1 MIVPRAVPA
10 LGSPK
15 PWRRRVGDWDVSAET
30 SLSAANA
37 FAKPKSRI
45 FGFPSGPILRFA
57 GFRSLPDLFA
67 ADPER
72 LARFEREA
80 KLLASL
86 NHENIATLYG
96 FGESDSIRFLA
107 MELVEGETLAER
119 LDRGPMELEEALAL
133 FRQIALALEAAH
145 EKGVIHRDLKS
156 ANIKITEDGKIKVL
170 DFGLGKALA
179 PALSEE
185 DLSQSPTAAYSGTM
199 AGVIMGT
206 APYMSPEQARGRTVD
221 QRTDVWA
228 FGCVLYEAL
237 TGKKPFEGETVTD
250 TLAAVV
256 RAEPEWSAL
265 PQTTPSSIRRL
276 LRRALTKERARRL
289 PHMGAARLEI
299 DDAGDETSVDNAAEP
314 SRQRRLPLALTALL
328 LVTMSGF
335 AVWAIT
341 RPSAPRLVR
350 LVISASPD
358 EAFYFGGNPPG
369 IAISPDGTHVIYRS
383 DRQQLRIRALD
394 QFEASSL
401 ANLGTNPFVSPDGE
415 WIGFF
420 ADGAL
425 KKIATRGGPAITL
438 CAVDGFPRG
447 ASWGPD
453 DTIVFASRDSEGLK
467 RVSALGGE
475 PETLTVVD
483 RESGETNHRWPEV
496 LPDGR
501 AVVFEVDRRGGIESS
516 SIAVLSLDTGDVR
529 ELLTGGSFPR
539 YAPTGH
545 LVYAGLKTLWAAGF
559 DPRRLELT
567 SAPVPVL
574 AGVATTSANAA
585 NFGLAKDG
593 TLVYVP
599 GNPRSAD
606 RTLVWVDR
614 QGQEEPIGGEPRPY
628 VSVALSPDGTRVASE
643 IRDSNV
649 DVWIYD
655 LSRQTSTRLTFDAE
669 TEGAPVWT
677 SDGERIVF
685 TSAGNL
691 AWKAADG
698 TGVAEPL
705 PSTGAGAPWSALPN
719 DQGVIATRR
728 RPEMGWDIDLVS
740 LEEATPVLPVIEEPF
755 DQYHPSLSLDG
766 RWIAYQ
772 SNESGRDEVYV
783 RPFPDVASGK
793 WQISSA
799 GGSHPV
805 WARSGRELFYRSSG
819 EMIEMMAVAIE
830 TEPAFAPGNPTGLFE
845 DPYLRNL
852 RRNYDISL
860 DGQRFLMIKEGS
872 SNDAPRELHVVLN
885 WFEELKRL
893 VPAP

>member
-1 MIVPRAVPA
+1 VALAPGTKLAEYEILAP
-10 LGSPK
+10 LGSGGMGEVYK
-15 PWRRRVGDWDVSAET
+15 ARDTKLGRDVAIKV
-30 SLSAANA
+30 LH
-37 FAKPKSRI
+37 
-45 FGFPSGPILRFA
+45 
-57 GFRSLPDLFA
+57 DLFA
-67 ADPER
+67 EDPER

-119 LDRGPMELEEALAL
+119 LDRLDRGPMELEEALAL

-145 EKGVIHRDLKS
+145 EKGVIHRDLKP
-156 ANIKITEDGKIKVL
+156 ANVKITEDGKIKVL
-170 DFGLGKALA
+170 DFGLGKELA
-179 PALSEE
+179 PEPSEE

-206 APYMSPEQARGRTVD
+206 AAYMSPEQARGKTVD

-276 LRRALTKERARRL
+276 LRRALTKDRSRRL

-299 DDAGDETSVDNAAEP
+299 DDAGDETPVETVAEP

-328 LVTMSGF
+328 LVALTGF

-350 LVISASPD
+350 LVLSASPD
-358 EAFYFGGNPPG
+358 EAFYFGGNPPS
-369 IAISPDGTHVIYRS
+369 IAISPDGTHIIYRN
-383 DRQQLRIRALD
+383 DRRQLRIRALD
-394 QFEASSL
+394 RFEASAL
-401 ANLGTNPFVSPDGE
+401 ANRGTNPFVSPDGE

-425 KKIATRGGPAITL
+425 KKVAIHGGPAITL
-438 CAVDGFPRG
+438 CPVDGFPRG

-453 DTIVFASRDSEGLK
+453 DTIVFASRGSEGLK

-475 PETLTVVD
+475 PETLTMVD
-483 RESGETNHRWPEV
+483 RERGEIFHRWPEV
-496 LPDGR
+496 LPDGQ
-501 AVVFEVDRRGGIESS
+501 AVVFEVARRGGIEAS
-516 SIAVLSLDTGDVR
+516 SIAVLSLGTGDV

-545 LVYAGLKTLWAAGF
+545 LVYAGLNTLWAAGF

-574 AGVATTSANAA
+574 EGVVATNANAA
-585 NFGLAKDG
+585 NFGLARDG

-599 GNPRSAD
+599 GDPRSAV

-614 QGQEEPIGGEPRPY
+614 QGQEEPIGTEPRSY

-669 TEGAPVWT
+669 DDSFPVWT

-685 TSAGNL
+685 SSAGNL
-691 AWKAADG
+691 ASKAADG
-698 TGVAEPL
+698 TGAAEPL
-705 PSTGAGAPWSALPN
+705 PAAGSPFSALPK
-719 DQGVIATRR
+719 DQGVLVSRR
-728 RPEMGWDIDLVS
+728 RSETGADIDLVS
-740 LEEATPVLPVIEEPF
+740 LEEARPVLPIIEEPF
-755 DQYHPSLSLDG
+755 DQWHPSLSTDG

-772 SNESGRDEVYV
+772 SNESGRWEVYA

-799 GGSHPV
+799 GGAAPT
-805 WARSGRELFYRSSG
+805 WARSGRELFYRSD
-819 EMIEMMAVAIE
+819 EEMMAVAIE
-830 TEPAFAPGNPTGLFE
+830 TEPAFSPGNPTVLFE
-845 DPYLRNL
+845 DPYFRAV
-852 RRNYDISL
+852 RRVYDISL
-860 DGQRFLMIKEGS
+860 DDQRFLMIKGGS
-872 SNDAPRELHVVLN
+872 SDDAPRELHVVLN